1 MSSVEIPRTAFL
13 NLTSQSFYHLTMAV
27 SNKTIIAL
35 ALLAIAVAV
44 VAESQGTM
52 RPECVVGVRGVQ
64 CGAQLS
70 LCVCA
75 W

>member
-1 MSSVEIPRTAFL
+1 
-13 NLTSQSFYHLTMAV
+13 MAV

-52 RPECVVGVRGVQ
+52 QPECVVGVRGVQ

-70 LCVCA
+70 LCVCV